1 MHNKTL
7 DAWFKTFVTIF
18 WLVMAIG
25 IYALFTYKVDA
36 PEPKPGG
43 GGGHGM
49 ILPQDGEYAPHAR
62 IWPRA

>member
-7 DAWFKTFVTIF
+7 DTWFKAFFTFF
-18 WLVMAIG
+18 LLVMAIG
-25 IYALFTYKVDA
+25 IYAIFNYKVDA
-36 PEPKPGG
+36 PVPKPG

-62 IWPRA
+62 IWPIS

>member
-1 MHNKTL
+1 MHNKQL
-7 DAWFKTFVTIF
+7 DAWFKAFFTMF

-25 IYALFTYKVDA
+25 IYAIFNYKVDA

-62 IWPRA
+62 SWPVV